1 MVPLRCILAEWQLV
15 RARVVRSR
23 LGVWLLLLGAG
34 FAWLGG
40 VGGGR
45 GVGAD
50 LAPVVLR
57 VGMLG
62 AILCVA
68 FCAGGD
74 ADRTSLAL
82 TLTHP
87 TTPAA
92 VALGRWL
99 AALTAASVPML
110 ACTAVVAT
118 QRGATGT
125 DAVAAALAGLS
136 ASGAVAACTL
146 LAVWVGGNAL
156 AGVLFV
162 YVAVLSAVQPAALR
176 GLFASGPLRSIGVGI
191 LEVAPSLWRYR
202 RLAAGEWSAWVH
214 ALAWVVAGVWLASVV
229 ARRRF
234 R

>member
-1 MVPLRCILAEWQLV
+1 MTPLRCVLAEWQLV
-15 RARVVRSR
+15 RARLVRSR
-23 LGVWLLLLGAG
+23 LGLWLLLLGAG
-34 FAWLGG
+34 FAWLGS
-40 VGGGR
+40 R
-45 GVGAD
+45 GAGTD
-50 LAPVVLR
+50 LTPIALR
-57 VGMLG
+57 VGTLG

-74 ADRTSLAL
+74 ADRAALAL

-92 VALGRWL
+92 AALGRWL
-99 AALTAASVPML
+99 AALTAATIPML
-110 ACTAVVAT
+110 ASTAFVAV
-118 QRGATGT
+118 QRGSDGT
-125 DAVAAALAGLS
+125 AAAAAALAGLG

-176 GLFASGPLRSIGVGI
+176 GLFASGPLRSIGIGI
-191 LEVAPSLWRYR
+191 LEVTPSLWRYR
-202 RLAAGEWSAWVH
+202 HLAAGEGERDAWLH
-214 ALAWVVAGVWLASVV
+214 AVAWVVAGVGLASVV